1 MSVIA
6 VIPARGGSQRI
17 PRKNIVDCAGK
28 PLIAWTAEA
37 ALECT
42 AVDHAILST
51 DDPEIAEIGTE
62 LGLEV
67 PFLRPASL
75 AENSTPMIPVL
86 QHLLGWAKDT
96 FGHVEA
102 VVLLQPTS
110 PLRTASHI
118 EEAIKLF
125 RDQNAQSVVSV
136 CAVPHQFSPEKL
148 LRCDSDMALDSFF
161 PEGALNADMGTQEI
175 AVGRNGPAILVSQPG
190 LIEQGSLYGT
200 PNIAYIMHPSVSV
213 DIDEQWQ
220 LDWAS
225 CFLSRNDPLKK

>member
-1 MSVIA
+1 MGPFRVSVIA

-17 PRKNIVDCAGK
+17 PRKNIADCAGK

-51 DDPEIAEIGTE
+51 DDPQIAEIGAE
-62 LGLEV
+62 IGLEV
-67 PFLRPASL
+67 PFLRPRSL
-75 AENSTPMIPVL
+75 AEDSTPMIPVL
-86 QHLLGWAKDT
+86 QHLLGWAKTT
-96 FGHVEA
+96 FGQVEA

-125 RDQNAQSVVSV
+125 HDRKAQSVVSV

-148 LRCDSDMALDSFF
+148 LRYDSNMALDSFF
-161 PEGALNADMGTQEI
+161 PESALSEDIGAQKT
-175 AVGRNGPAILVSQPG
+175 AVGRNGPAILVAQSE

-200 PNIAYIMHPSVSV
+200 PNIAYVMHPSVSI

-220 LDWAS
+220 LDMAS
-225 CFLSRNDPLKK
+225 SILS